1 VGRTKEL
8 CECSR
13 IVGWTCI
20 GASPE
25 YRMGGRALELRVRR
39 MSNYYHMKAFD
50 AADFNLLFQFHQ
62 LHSPL
67 SASDLSYANLFSSR
81 LCLLY

>member
-1 VGRTKEL
+1 MGRTKEL

-39 MSNYYHMKAFD
+39 IFK
-50 AADFNLLFQFHQ
+50 LLSHE
-62 LHSPL
+62 SI
-67 SASDLSYANLFSSR
+67 
-81 LCLLY
+81 

>member
-1 VGRTKEL
+1 
-8 CECSR
+8 
-13 IVGWTCI
+13 
-20 GASPE
+20 
-25 YRMGGRALELRVRR
+25 MGGRALELLDIR

-50 AADFNLLFQFHQ
+50 AAGLNLLFQFHQ

-67 SASDLSYANLFSSR
+67 SASGLSYANLFSSR